1 VLTRSPLAR
10 AIFWAL
16 FAACVALRL
25 PSLQQPAGADQALYG
40 YVGQRI
46 LHGEIPYRDAWDQKP
61 PGIHATYA
69 VLWAIWPDE
78 RVVPAVDLIVAVLTA
93 LLLLALGRRI
103 GPPGAGEAAAL
114 IFLFLGDPAWGRL
127 GGVRARG
134 QCEVFIGLA
143 STAGLLLLRRALESG
158 ARRVQAL
165 GFAAGALFGCAFV
178 YKYNAGAVLI
188 AAVAAAFWWSRGDEA
203 TSLRARVRGLLP
215 AGMAVACGFV
225 TVVAA
230 MLAIFAFAGA
240 FDDLYHATIS
250 YNVFYSGET
259 YTSRFAM
266 LGYLLRFPIERARV
280 DGLWFVGGLGCAV
293 ILVVALIR
301 RARAGTPDILPV
313 LWVAAACLSIAV
325 NGSRGLPQYFLQA
338 APALALAFGIAAA
351 WSLSRL
357 GTPWRV
363 LAIALVAVGTQ
374 RVVNVDKVVDYL
386 AWDLSAWTGSR
397 SREAY
402 LARFGERDSGDK
414 YSALAVRELAQAIT
428 ERVQPNETVLVLGF
442 SPGALLQSERRS
454 ATRFFWS
461 RPLIVGFGEGWPGY
475 GINGLLAEL
484 ETHKPTLVVLQRR
497 DWDPDTIDS
506 FTWFSRQPKLV
517 AWLGR
522 DYQPAGEL
530 GNFVLF
536 RRAPKEF
543 LARRLSAMAADRGDR
558 PRSAQPRR
566 RRRWC
571 RRGEG
576 DSTAGGSGRTAGHR
590 RNTVGV
596 SEYIRRVPPADVC
609 R

>member
-1 VLTRSPLAR
+1 MTSRLAR
-10 AIFWAL
+10 AIFWTL
-16 FAACVALRL
+16 FAACVLLRV

-46 LHGEIPYRDAWDQKP
+46 LHGELPYRDAWDQKP

-78 RVVPAVDLIVAVLTA
+78 RVVPAADLAVAVATA

-103 GPPGAGEAAAL
+103 GPPGAGETAAL

-134 QCEVFIGLA
+134 QCEVFIGLV
-143 STAGLLLLRRALESG
+143 STAGLLLLHRALASG
-158 ARRVQAL
+158 TRRVQAL

-188 AAVAAAFWWSRGDEA
+188 AAALAACWWWRPGETSSLGARIRG
-203 TSLRARVRGLLP
+203 VLP
-215 AGMAVACGFV
+215 AGIAVASGFV

-259 YTSRFAM
+259 YAGRFAM

-280 DGLWFVGGLGCAV
+280 DGLWFVGGLGCAL
-293 ILVVALIR
+293 ILVTALVR
-301 RARAGTPDILPV
+301 RTRGGTPDLLPV

-338 APALALAFGIAAA
+338 APALALAFGVATTWALA
-351 WSLSRL
+351 RL
-357 GTPWRV
+357 GRPWRV
-363 LAIALVAVGTQ
+363 VAIVLVAIGVQ

-386 AWDLSAWTGSR
+386 QWDLSAWTGAR
-397 SREAY
+397 SRDEY
-402 LARFGERDSGDK
+402 LARFGARDSGDK
-414 YSALAVRELAQAIT
+414 YSALAVRELAQVIH
-428 ERVQPNETVLVLGF
+428 ERVPPNDTVLVLGF
-442 SPGALLQSERRS
+442 SPGALLQSGRRS

-461 RPLIVGFGEGWPGY
+461 RPLIVGFGEGWRGY
-475 GINGLLAEL
+475 GAAGLLAEV
-484 ETHKPTLVVLQRR
+484 EARKPALVVLQRR

-543 LARRLSAMAADRGDR
+543 MAGAAEPSLPPLA
-558 PRSAQPRR
+558 PRR
-566 RRRWC
+566 DR
-571 RRGEG
+571 
-576 DSTAGGSGRTAGHR
+576 
-590 RNTVGV
+590 
-596 SEYIRRVPPADVC
+596 
-609 R
+609 

>member
-1 VLTRSPLAR
+1 VQSRAAR
-10 AIFWAL
+10 VVFWAL
-16 FAACVALRL
+16 FAACVALRV

-46 LHGEIPYRDAWDQKP
+46 LHGELPYRDAWDQKP

-78 RVVPAVDLIVAVLTA
+78 RVVPAADLAVAVATA

-114 IFLFLGDPAWGRL
+114 VFLFLGDPAWGRL

-134 QCEVFIGLA
+134 QCEVFIGLV
-143 STAGLLLLRRALESG
+143 STAGLLLLHRTLDAG
-158 ARRVQAL
+158 TRRVQAL
-165 GFAAGALFGCAFV
+165 GFAAGALFGAAFV

-188 AAVAAAFWWSRGDEA
+188 AAALAAFWWWRRDDA
-203 TSLRARVRGLLP
+203 TSLGATVRGLLP
-215 AGMAVACGFV
+215 AGMAVASGFV

-259 YTSRFAM
+259 YANRFAM

-293 ILVVALIR
+293 ILITALLR

-338 APALALAFGIAAA
+338 APALALAFGVAAA
-351 WSLSRL
+351 WALPHLRK
-357 GTPWRV
+357 PWRV
-363 LAIALVAVGTQ
+363 LAIALVVVATE
-374 RVVNVDKVVDYL
+374 RVVNVDKVVEYL
-386 AWDLSAWTGSR
+386 RWDLSAWTGAR
-397 SREAY
+397 TRDAY
-402 LARFGERDSGDK
+402 LARFGNRDSGDK
-414 YSALAVRELAQAIT
+414 YSALAVRELAGLIAT
-428 ERVQPNETVLVLGF
+428 RVPPNETVLVLGF
-442 SPGALLQSERRS
+442 SPGALLQAERRS

-475 GINGLLAEL
+475 GVAGLLAEL
-484 ETHKPTLVVLQRR
+484 EANKPALVALQRR

-506 FTWFSRQPKLV
+506 YTWFTRQPRLV

-536 RRAPKEF
+536 RKIPKEF
-543 LARRLSAMAADRGDR
+543 MALSGA
-558 PRSAQPRR
+558 
-566 RRRWC
+566 
-571 RRGEG
+571 
-576 DSTAGGSGRTAGHR
+576 
-590 RNTVGV
+590 V
-596 SEYIRRVPPADVC
+596 SSPWLP
-609 R
+609 

>member
-1 VLTRSPLAR
+1 VQTRIAR
-10 AIFWAL
+10 GVFWAL

-40 YVGQRI
+40 YIGQRI
-46 LHGEIPYRDAWDQKP
+46 LHGEVPYRDAWDQKP

-78 RVVPAVDLIVAVLTA
+78 RVVPAADLVVAVATA
-93 LLLLALGRRI
+93 LLLLALGRRL
-103 GPPGAGEAAAL
+103 GPPGTGEAAAL

-134 QCEVFIGLA
+134 QCEVFIGLV
-143 STAGLLLLRRALESG
+143 STAGLLLLHRALDAG

-165 GFAAGALFGCAFV
+165 AFAAGALFGCAFV

-188 AAVAAAFWWSRGDEA
+188 AAMLAAPWWWRRDDA
-203 TSLRARVRGLLP
+203 PTLAARLRGLLP
-215 AGMAVACGFV
+215 AGVAVASGFV
-225 TVVAA
+225 TVVAT
-230 MLAIFAFAGA
+230 MLAIFAAVGA

-259 YTSRFAM
+259 YASRFDM
-266 LGYLLRFPIERARV
+266 VGYLLRFPIERARV

-293 ILVVALIR
+293 ILITALIR
-301 RARAGTPDILPV
+301 RRRLGTPDILPV

-325 NGSRGLPQYFLQA
+325 NGSRSLPQYFLQA
-338 APALALAFGIAAA
+338 APALALAFGLAAA
-351 WSLSRL
+351 WSLPRL
-357 GTPWRV
+357 GKPWRLLV
-363 LAIALVAVGTQ
+363 VALVVVGLQ
-374 RVVNVDKVVDYL
+374 RVVNVDKIGDYL

-397 SREAY
+397 SREDY
-402 LARFGERDSGDK
+402 LARFGGRDSGDK
-414 YSALAVRELAQAIT
+414 YSALAVRELAHIIT
-428 ERVQPNETVLVLGF
+428 ERVQPAETVLVLGF

-475 GINGLLAEL
+475 GVSGLLAEL
-484 ETHKPTLVVLQRR
+484 EARKPALVALQRR

-517 AWLGR
+517 TWLGR

-536 RRAPKEF
+536 RRAPREF
-543 LARRLSAMAADRGDR
+543 LAH
-558 PRSAQPRR
+558 
-566 RRRWC
+566 
-571 RRGEG
+571 
-576 DSTAGGSGRTAGHR
+576 AGR
-590 RNTVGV
+590 
-596 SEYIRRVPPADVC
+596 
-609 R
+609 

>member
-1 VLTRSPLAR
+1 MSWVQTKLAR
-10 AIFWAL
+10 GIFWAL

-46 LHGEIPYRDAWDQKP
+46 LHGELPYRDAWDQKP

-78 RVVPAVDLIVAVLTA
+78 RVVPAADLVVAVATA

-103 GPPGAGEAAAL
+103 GPPGAGEIAAL

-127 GGVRARG
+127 GGVRVRG
-134 QCEVFIGLA
+134 QCEVFIGLV
-143 STAGLLLLRRALESG
+143 STAGLLLLHRALDAG
-158 ARRVQAL
+158 ARRVQGL
-165 GFAAGALFGCAFV
+165 GFAAGALFGGAFV
-178 YKYNAGAVLI
+178 YKYNAGAVLFAAALAALWWRRVEGGSWPARI
-188 AAVAAAFWWSRGDEA
+188 RALVPVGVAVAS
-203 TSLRARVRGLLP
+203 
-215 AGMAVACGFV
+215 GFV

-259 YTSRFAM
+259 YGSRFAM

-293 ILVVALIR
+293 VLVTAMWR
-301 RARAGTPDILPV
+301 RGRADAPDLAPV
-313 LWVAAACLSIAV
+313 LWVAAGCLAVAV
-325 NGSRGLPQYFLQA
+325 NGSRGLPQYFLQVH
-338 APALALAFGIAAA
+338 PGLALAFGVAAA
-351 WSLSRL
+351 WAWPRL
-357 GTPWRV
+357 RPLTRA
-363 LAIALVAVGTQ
+363 LAIAAVAIAVQ

-386 AWDLSAWTGSR
+386 RWDLSAWTGSR
-397 SREAY
+397 SREEY
-402 LARFGERDSGDK
+402 LARFGGRDSGDK
-414 YSALAVRELAQAIT
+414 YSALAVRELAQVIT
-428 ERVQPNETVLVLGF
+428 ERVQPHETVLVLGF

-461 RPLIVGFGEGWPGY
+461 RPLIVGFNEGRFGY
-475 GINGLLAEL
+475 GVGGLLLEL
-484 ETHKPTLVVLQRR
+484 EANKPALVALQRR

-517 AWLGR
+517 EWLGR

-530 GNFVLF
+530 GNFVLW
-536 RRAPKEF
+536 RRAPREF
-543 LARRLSAMAADRGDR
+543 LARG
-558 PRSAQPRR
+558 P
-566 RRRWC
+566 
-571 RRGEG
+571 G
-576 DSTAGGSGRTAGHR
+576 
-590 RNTVGV
+590 
-596 SEYIRRVPPADVC
+596 
-609 R
+609 

>member
-1 VLTRSPLAR
+1 MQTQLAR
-10 AIFWAL
+10 VIFWAL
-16 FAACVALRL
+16 FAICVALRL

-46 LHGEIPYRDAWDQKP
+46 LQGEVPYRDAWDQKP
-61 PGIHATYA
+61 PGVHATYA

-78 RVVPAVDLIVAVLTA
+78 RVVPAADLVVAIATA
-93 LLLLALGRRI
+93 LLLLVLGRRI
-103 GPPGAGEAAAL
+103 GPPGTGETAAL

-134 QCEVFIGLA
+134 QSEVFIGLV
-143 STAGLLLLRRALESG
+143 STGGLLLLHRALDAG
-158 ARRVQAL
+158 TRRVQAL
-165 GFAAGALFGCAFV
+165 GFAAGTLFGAAFI

-188 AAVAAAFWWSRGDEA
+188 AAAGAAFWWWRPTDA
-203 TSLRARVRGLLP
+203 ASLGARVRGLLP
-215 AGMAVACGFV
+215 AGLAVASGFV

-230 MLAIFAFAGA
+230 MLAVFAFAGA

-259 YTSRFAM
+259 YSSRFAM

-293 ILVVALIR
+293 ILVTALIR
-301 RARAGTPDILPV
+301 RRRPGTPDVLPV

-325 NGSRGLPQYFLQA
+325 NGSRGLPQYLLQA
-338 APALALAFGIAAA
+338 APALALAFAVAAA
-351 WSLSRL
+351 WAWPRL
-357 GTPWRV
+357 RPVTRT
-363 LAIALVAVGTQ
+363 LAIVAVVVATQ

-386 AWDLSAWTGSR
+386 QWDLSAWTGSR
-397 SREAY
+397 TRQEY
-402 LARFGERDSGDK
+402 LARFGARDSGDK
-414 YSALAVRELAQAIT
+414 YSALAVHELAQAIT

-475 GINGLLAEL
+475 GVSGLLAEL
-484 ETHKPTLVVLQRR
+484 ETNKPALVVLQRR

-506 FTWFSRQPKLV
+506 FTWFSRQPRLV

-530 GNFVLF
+530 GNFVLW
-536 RRAPKEF
+536 RRAPREF
-543 LARRLSAMAADRGDR
+543 LAQG
-558 PRSAQPRR
+558 P
-566 RRRWC
+566 
-571 RRGEG
+571 G
-576 DSTAGGSGRTAGHR
+576 
-590 RNTVGV
+590 
-596 SEYIRRVPPADVC
+596 
-609 R
+609 

>member
-1 VLTRSPLAR
+1 VQTRIAR
-10 AIFWAL
+10 GVFWAL

-40 YVGQRI
+40 YIGQRI
-46 LHGEIPYRDAWDQKP
+46 LHGEVPYRDAWDQKP

-78 RVVPAVDLIVAVLTA
+78 RVVPAADLVVAVATA
-93 LLLLALGRRI
+93 LLLLALGRRL
-103 GPPGAGEAAAL
+103 GPPGTGEAAAL

-134 QCEVFIGLA
+134 QCEVFIGLV
-143 STAGLLLLRRALESG
+143 STAGLLLLHRALDAG

-165 GFAAGALFGCAFV
+165 AFAAGALFGCAFV

-188 AAVAAAFWWSRGDEA
+188 AAMLAAPWWWRRDDA
-203 TSLRARVRGLLP
+203 PTLAARLRGLLP
-215 AGMAVACGFV
+215 AGVAVASGFV
-225 TVVAA
+225 TVVAT
-230 MLAIFAFAGA
+230 MLAIFAAVGA

-259 YTSRFAM
+259 YASRFDM
-266 LGYLLRFPIERARV
+266 VGYLLRFPIERARV

-293 ILVVALIR
+293 ILITALIR
-301 RARAGTPDILPV
+301 RRRLGTPDILPV

-325 NGSRGLPQYFLQA
+325 NGSRSLPQYFLQA
-338 APALALAFGIAAA
+338 APALALAFGLAAA
-351 WSLSRL
+351 WSLPRL
-357 GTPWRV
+357 GTPWRLLV
-363 LAIALVAVGTQ
+363 VALVVVGLQ
-374 RVVNVDKVVDYL
+374 RVVNVDKIGDYL

-397 SREAY
+397 SREDY
-402 LARFGERDSGDK
+402 LARFGGRDSGDK
-414 YSALAVRELAQAIT
+414 YSALAVRELAHIIT
-428 ERVQPNETVLVLGF
+428 ERVQPAETVLVLGF

-475 GINGLLAEL
+475 GVSGLLAEL
-484 ETHKPTLVVLQRR
+484 EARKPALVALQRR

-517 AWLGR
+517 TWLGR
-522 DYQPAGEL
+522 DYQSAGEL

-536 RRAPKEF
+536 RRAPREF
-543 LARRLSAMAADRGDR
+543 LAH
-558 PRSAQPRR
+558 
-566 RRRWC
+566 
-571 RRGEG
+571 
-576 DSTAGGSGRTAGHR
+576 AGR
-590 RNTVGV
+590 
-596 SEYIRRVPPADVC
+596 
-609 R
+609 

>member
-1 VLTRSPLAR
+1 VTSRLAR
-10 AIFWAL
+10 GIFWAL
-16 FAACVALRL
+16 FALCVALRL

-46 LHGEIPYRDAWDQKP
+46 LQGEVPYRDAWDQKP

-78 RVVPAVDLIVAVLTA
+78 RVVPAADLVVAVATA

-103 GPPGAGEAAAL
+103 GPSGTGEIAAL

-127 GGVRARG
+127 GGVRSRG
-134 QCEVFIGLA
+134 QCEVFIGLVA
-143 STAGLLLLRRALESG
+143 TAGLLLLHRALDL
-158 ARRVQAL
+158 ATRRVQAL
-165 GFAAGALFGCAFV
+165 GFAAGALFGGAFV

-188 AAVAAAFWWSRGDEA
+188 AAAAAAFWWWQRPDA
-203 TSLRARVRGLLP
+203 TTLGARVRGLLP
-215 AGMAVACGFV
+215 AGVAVASGFV
-225 TVVAA
+225 TVVAT

-259 YTSRFAM
+259 YASRFAM
-266 LGYLLRFPIERARV
+266 VGYLLRFPIERARV
-280 DGLWFVGGLGCAV
+280 DGLWFVGCLGCAV
-293 ILVVALIR
+293 ILVTALIR
-301 RARAGTPDILPV
+301 RTRLGTPDILPV

-338 APALALAFGIAAA
+338 APALALAFGVAAA
-351 WSLSRL
+351 WAWPHLR
-357 GTPWRV
+357 PVAR
-363 LAIALVAVGTQ
+363 AIAVVAVVVATQ

-386 AWDLSAWTGSR
+386 RWDLSAWTGAR
-397 SREAY
+397 SRDEY
-402 LARFGERDSGDK
+402 LARFGARDSGDK

-475 GINGLLAEL
+475 GVSGLLAEL
-484 ETHKPTLVVLQRR
+484 ETNKPALVVLQRR

-506 FTWFSRQPKLV
+506 FSWFSRQPKLV
-517 AWLGR
+517 EWLGR

-530 GNFVLF
+530 GNFVLW
-536 RRAPKEF
+536 RRAPREF
-543 LARRLSAMAADRGDR
+543 LARTPGTMPG
-558 PRSAQPRR
+558 P
-566 RRRWC
+566 
-571 RRGEG
+571 
-576 DSTAGGSGRTAGHR
+576 
-590 RNTVGV
+590 GV
-596 SEYIRRVPPADVC
+596 WP
-609 R
+609 

>member
-1 VLTRSPLAR
+1 MHKRLKQAV
-10 AIFWAL
+10 FWTL
-16 FAACVALRL
+16 FALCVALRL

-46 LHGEIPYRDAWDQKP
+46 LHGELPYRDAWDQKP

-78 RVVPAVDLIVAVLTA
+78 RVVPAADLVVALATA

-103 GPPGAGEAAAL
+103 GPPGAGETAAL
-114 IFLFLGDPAWGRL
+114 VFLFLGDPAWGRL

-134 QCEVFIGLA
+134 QSEVFIGLV
-143 STAGLLLLRRALESG
+143 STAGLLLLHRALDVG
-158 ARRVQAL
+158 ARRVQGLA
-165 GFAAGALFGCAFV
+165 FAAGALFGAAFV

-188 AAVAAAFWWSRGDEA
+188 AAAMAALWWSRRGEPS
-203 TSLRARVRGLLP
+203 SLGGHVRGLMP
-215 AGMAVACGFV
+215 AGVAVASGFV

-259 YTSRFAM
+259 YASRFAM
-266 LGYLLRFPIERARV
+266 VGYLLRFPIERARV

-293 ILVVALIR
+293 ILVTALVR

-338 APALALAFGIAAA
+338 APALALAFGVAAA
-351 WSLSRL
+351 WALPRVAK
-357 GTPWRV
+357 PWRLV
-363 LAIALVAVGTQ
+363 AIALVVVGVQ
-374 RVVNVDKVVDYL
+374 RVVNVDKVADYL
-386 AWDLSAWTGSR
+386 AWDLSAWTGTR
-397 SREAY
+397 TRTDY
-402 LARFGERDSGDK
+402 LARFGGRDTGDK
-414 YSALAVRELAQAIT
+414 YSALAVHELAQLIT
-428 ERVQPNETVLVLGF
+428 ERVPANETVLVLGF

-475 GINGLLAEL
+475 GVAGLLAEL
-484 ETHKPTLVVLQRR
+484 EARKPALVVLQRR

-506 FTWFSRQPKLV
+506 YTWFSRQPKLV

-536 RRAPKEF
+536 RRAPREF
-543 LARRLSAMAADRGDR
+543 FARIA
-558 PRSAQPRR
+558 PR
-566 RRRWC
+566 
-571 RRGEG
+571 
-576 DSTAGGSGRTAGHR
+576 
-590 RNTVGV
+590 
-596 SEYIRRVPPADVC
+596 
-609 R
+609 

>member
-1 VLTRSPLAR
+1 VQTRIAR
-10 AIFWAL
+10 GVFWAL

-40 YVGQRI
+40 YIGQRI
-46 LHGEIPYRDAWDQKP
+46 LHGEVPYRDAWDQKP

-78 RVVPAVDLIVAVLTA
+78 RVVPAADLVVAVVTA
-93 LLLLALGRRI
+93 LLLLALGRRL
-103 GPPGAGEAAAL
+103 GPPGTGEAAAL

-134 QCEVFIGLA
+134 QCEVFIGLV
-143 STAGLLLLRRALESG
+143 STAGLLLLHRALDAG

-165 GFAAGALFGCAFV
+165 AFAAGALFGCAFV

-188 AAVAAAFWWSRGDEA
+188 AAMLAAPWWWRRDDA
-203 TSLRARVRGLLP
+203 PTLAARLRGLLP
-215 AGMAVACGFV
+215 AGVAVASGFV
-225 TVVAA
+225 TVVAT
-230 MLAIFAFAGA
+230 MLAIFAAVGA

-259 YTSRFAM
+259 YASRFDM
-266 LGYLLRFPIERARV
+266 VGYLLRFPIERARV

-293 ILVVALIR
+293 ILITALIR
-301 RARAGTPDILPV
+301 RRRLGTPDILPV

-325 NGSRGLPQYFLQA
+325 NGSRSLPQYFLQA
-338 APALALAFGIAAA
+338 APALALAFGLAAA
-351 WSLSRL
+351 WSLPRL
-357 GTPWRV
+357 GKPWRLLV
-363 LAIALVAVGTQ
+363 VALVVVGLQ
-374 RVVNVDKVVDYL
+374 RVVNVDKIGDYL

-397 SREAY
+397 SREDY
-402 LARFGERDSGDK
+402 LARFGGRDSGDK
-414 YSALAVRELAQAIT
+414 YSALAVRELAHIIT
-428 ERVQPNETVLVLGF
+428 ERVQPAETVLVLGF

-475 GINGLLAEL
+475 GVSGLLAEL
-484 ETHKPTLVVLQRR
+484 EARKPALVALQRR

-517 AWLGR
+517 TWLGR

-536 RRAPKEF
+536 RRAPREF
-543 LARRLSAMAADRGDR
+543 LAH
-558 PRSAQPRR
+558 
-566 RRRWC
+566 
-571 RRGEG
+571 
-576 DSTAGGSGRTAGHR
+576 AGR
-590 RNTVGV
+590 
-596 SEYIRRVPPADVC
+596 
-609 R
+609 

>member
-1 VLTRSPLAR
+1 VPTRSRIPR

-46 LHGEIPYRDAWDQKP
+46 LHGELPYRDAWDQKP

-78 RVVPAVDLIVAVLTA
+78 RVVPAADLVVAVATA

-103 GPPGAGEAAAL
+103 GPPGAGEVAAL
-114 IFLFLGDPAWGRL
+114 VFLFLGDPAWGRL

-134 QCEVFIGLA
+134 QCETFIGLV
-143 STAGLLLLRRALESG
+143 STAGLLLLHRALDIG

-188 AAVAAAFWWSRGDEA
+188 AAAPAAFWWARRAATAPGA
-203 TSLRARVRGLLP
+203 TSTRASSLGSTVRSLLP
-215 AGMAVACGFV
+215 IGMAVASGFV

-240 FDDLYHATIS
+240 FEDLYHATIS

-259 YTSRFAM
+259 YSGRFAM
-266 LGYLLRFPIERARV
+266 LAYLLRFPIERARV
-280 DGLWFVGGLGCAV
+280 DGLWFVGGLGCAA
-293 ILVVALIR
+293 ILIAATVR
-301 RARAGTPDILPV
+301 RARAGTPDVMPV
-313 LWVAAACLSIAV
+313 LWVGAACLSIAV

-338 APALALAFGIAAA
+338 APALGLAFGVAAA
-351 WSLSRL
+351 WAWPRL
-357 GTPWRV
+357 RPITRG
-363 LAIALVAVGTQ
+363 LAIVAVAIAVQ

-386 AWDLSAWTGSR
+386 AWDLSAWTGAR
-397 SREAY
+397 TRDEY
-402 LARFGERDSGDK
+402 LARFGARDSGDK

-428 ERVQPNETVLVLGF
+428 ERVPPNETVLVLGF

-475 GINGLLAEL
+475 GVSGLLAEL
-484 ETHKPTLVVLQRR
+484 EARKPALVVLQRR

-517 AWLGR
+517 EWLGR
-522 DYQPAGEL
+522 SYQPAGEL
-530 GNFVLF
+530 GNFVLW
-536 RRAPKEF
+536 RRVPKEF
-543 LARRLSAMAADRGDR
+543 LATR
-558 PRSAQPRR
+558 
-566 RRRWC
+566 
-571 RRGEG
+571 
-576 DSTAGGSGRTAGHR
+576 
-590 RNTVGV
+590 
-596 SEYIRRVPPADVC
+596 
-609 R
+609 

>member
-1 VLTRSPLAR
+1 VQTTLAR
-10 AIFWAL
+10 GIFWTL
-16 FAACVALRL
+16 FALCVALRL

-46 LHGEIPYRDAWDQKP
+46 LHGELPYRDAWDQKP

-78 RVVPAVDLIVAVLTA
+78 RVVPAADLAVAIGTA

-103 GPPGAGEAAAL
+103 GPAGTGETAAL

-134 QCEVFIGLA
+134 QCEVFIGLV
-143 STAGLLLLRRALESG
+143 STAGLLLLHRALDAG
-158 ARRVQAL
+158 AKRVQAL

-188 AAVAAAFWWSRGDEA
+188 AAGLAALWWWRPAERS
-203 TSLRARVRGLLP
+203 SLGARIHGLLP
-215 AGMAVACGFV
+215 AGMAVASGFV

-259 YTSRFAM
+259 YASRFAM
-266 LGYLLRFPIERARV
+266 IGYLLRFPIERARV
-280 DGLWFVGGLGCAV
+280 DGLWLVGGLGCAV
-293 ILVVALIR
+293 ALITALVR
-301 RARAGTPDILPV
+301 RTRTGTPDILPV

-338 APALALAFGIAAA
+338 APALALAFGVAAA
-351 WSLSRL
+351 WVTPRL
-357 GTPWRV
+357 RMPWR
-363 LAIALVAVGTQ
+363 LAAIAVVVIGVQ

-386 AWDLSAWTGSR
+386 RWDASAWTGSR
-397 SREAY
+397 TREEY
-402 LARFGERDSGDK
+402 LARFGGRDSGDK
-414 YSALAVRELAQAIT
+414 YSALAVRELAHLIT

-475 GINGLLAEL
+475 GVAGLLAEL
-484 ETHKPTLVVLQRR
+484 ETRKPALVVLQRR

-506 FTWFSRQPKLV
+506 YIWFSRQPTLV

-530 GNFVLF
+530 GNFVL
-536 RRAPKEF
+536 
-543 LARRLSAMAADRGDR
+543 
-558 PRSAQPRR
+558 
-566 RRRWC
+566 W
-571 RRGEG
+571 
-576 DSTAGGSGRTAGHR
+576 
-590 RNTVGV
+590 
-596 SEYIRRVPPADVC
+596 RRVPREFMAQTAAVRETQP
-609 R
+609 

>member
-16 FAACVALRL
+16 FAACVTLRL

-46 LHGEIPYRDAWDQKP
+46 LHGELPYRDAWDQKP

-78 RVVPAVDLIVAVLTA
+78 RVVPAADLVVAVATA

-103 GPPGAGEAAAL
+103 GPPGAGETAAL
-114 IFLFLGDPAWGRL
+114 IFLFFGDPAWGRL
-127 GGVRARG
+127 GGVRARA
-134 QCEVFIGLA
+134 QCEVFIGLV
-143 STAGLLLLRRALESG
+143 STAGLLLVHRALDTG
-158 ARRVQAL
+158 VRRVQAL
-165 GFAAGALFGCAFV
+165 GFAAGTLFGCAFV

-188 AAVAAAFWWSRGDEA
+188 AAALAALWWWRRDDA
-203 TSLRARVRGLLP
+203 TSLGARVRGLLP
-215 AGMAVACGFV
+215 VGVAVASGFV

-230 MLAIFAFAGA
+230 MLAVFAFAGA
-240 FDDLYHATIS
+240 SDDLYHATIS

-259 YTSRFAM
+259 YASRFAM

-280 DGLWFVGGLGCAV
+280 DGLWFVGCLGCAM
-293 ILVVALIR
+293 ILITALIR
-301 RARAGTPDILPV
+301 RTRAGTPDILPV

-338 APALALAFGIAAA
+338 APALALAFGVAIA
-351 WSLSRL
+351 WLKPRL
-357 GTPWRV
+357 RMPWRLV
-363 LAIALVAVGTQ
+363 VAALVVVSVQ
-374 RVVNVDKVVDYL
+374 RVVNVEKVGDYL
-386 AWDLSAWTGSR
+386 AWDLSAWTGTR
-397 SREAY
+397 TREEY
-402 LARFGERDSGDK
+402 LARFGARDSGDK
-414 YSALAVRELAQAIT
+414 YSALAVRELAHLIA

-475 GINGLLAEL
+475 GASGLLAEL

-522 DYQPAGEL
+522 DYQPSGEL

-543 LARRLSAMAADRGDR
+543 LAQGPTSRGL
-558 PRSAQPRR
+558 
-566 RRRWC
+566 
-571 RRGEG
+571 
-576 DSTAGGSGRTAGHR
+576 GR
-590 RNTVGV
+590 
-596 SEYIRRVPPADVC
+596 
-609 R
+609 

>member
-1 VLTRSPLAR
+1 MHTRLPR
-10 AIFWAL
+10 GIFWLL
-16 FAACVALRL
+16 FAACVLLRI

-46 LHGEIPYRDAWDQKP
+46 LHGELPYRDAWDQKP

-69 VLWAIWPDE
+69 VLWALWPDE
-78 RVVPAVDLIVAVLTA
+78 RVVPAADLAVAAVTA
-93 LLLLALGRRI
+93 LLLLILGRRL
-103 GPPGAGEAAAL
+103 GPPGAGEVAAL
-114 IFLFLGDPAWGRL
+114 VFLLLGDPSWGRL

-134 QCEVFIGLA
+134 QCEVFIGLV
-143 STAGLLLLRRALESG
+143 STAGFLLLHRALDIG
-158 ARRVQAL
+158 TRRVQAL

-188 AAVAAAFWWSRGDEA
+188 AAILAALWWWRRDDA
-203 TSLRARVRGLLP
+203 ASLLARVRALLP
-215 AGMAVACGFV
+215 AGIAVASGFV

-240 FDDLYHATIS
+240 FEDLYHATIS

-259 YTSRFAM
+259 YASRFAM
-266 LGYLLRFPIERARV
+266 VGYLLRFPIERARV
-280 DGLWFVGGLGCAV
+280 DGLWFTGGLGCAV
-293 ILVVALIR
+293 ILVTALVR

-351 WSLSRL
+351 WSFVRL
-357 GTPWRV
+357 GRPWRW
-363 LAIALVAVGTQ
+363 LAIALVVIGVQ
-374 RVVNVDKVVDYL
+374 RVVNVDKVIDYL
-386 AWDLSAWTGSR
+386 RWDLSAWTGSR
-397 SREAY
+397 TRDED
-402 LARFGERDSGDK
+402 LARFGGRDTGDK
-414 YSALAVRELAQAIT
+414 YSALAVHELARVIA
-428 ERVQPNETVLVLGF
+428 ERVPADDTVLVLGF

-475 GINGLLAEL
+475 GVSGLMTEL
-484 ETHKPTLVVLQRR
+484 EARKPALVVLQRR

-506 FTWFSRQPKLV
+506 FTWFSRQPRLV

-536 RRAPKEF
+536 RR
-543 LARRLSAMAADRGDR
+543 
-558 PRSAQPRR
+558 QPREFFARAAAVDVR
-566 RRRWC
+566 R
-571 RRGEG
+571 
-576 DSTAGGSGRTAGHR
+576 
-590 RNTVGV
+590 
-596 SEYIRRVPPADVC
+596 
-609 R
+609 